1 MSVGPVIML
10 LPYESCSGLELFG
23 IRFAAD
29 LQGRGLSAL
38 IAAPDDTLIAGQCE
52 ARGIEQYSFPVIQK
66 YEPWSL
72 PACINMLREKRP
84 AAVVAFRSQLMYPL
98 HLAQLLTGIRVPVFL
113 FYRIGAGNY
122 HRNDPLHRRL
132 FKHLAAVVPNA
143 DHVANKIRQYWAIA
157 PEKVVCIK
165 SGVDTDRYRPDR
177 QRRKLLRD
185 ELGLDEKSFLIGSS
199 GRIHPEKGSEILLRG
214 LFDPQGAAKNRKDVH
229 LLYIG
234 REYRPGYIDELKA
247 VAASFGAAER
257 FHVLPFRNDVE
268 TVYSA
273 LDLFAFAVT
282 SHETYAYVAL
292 EAMAS
297 GVAPIVPYTGG
308 MKEMYR
314 DGVEGWF
321 FEHRNEISLREVL
334 ARALSAPV
342 DAVHEMGRQ
351 ARKRIVRGS
360 SWELMMEKY
369 LKLFG
374 KCRVKGFEKY
384 I

>member
-1 MSVGPVIML
+1 MTAGPVIML

-29 LQGRGLSAL
+29 LQVRGLAAL
-38 IAAPDDTLIAGQCE
+38 VASPDDTLIAGQCE
-52 ARGIEQYSFPVIQK
+52 ARGIEQYSFPVVQK

-72 PACINMLREKRP
+72 PACIRMLRDKRP

-165 SGVDTDRYRPDR
+165 SGVDTGRYRPDR
-177 QRRKLLRD
+177 QRRQQLRD
-185 ELGLDEKSFLIGSS
+185 ELGIGEKDFLIGSS
-199 GRIHPEKGSEILLRG
+199 GRIHPEKGSEILLRS
-214 LFDPQGAAKNRKDVH
+214 LFDAQGPANQRKDVH

-234 REYRPGYIDELKA
+234 REYRQGYIDELKA
-247 VAASFGAAER
+247 VASSIGAAER

-297 GVAPIVPYTGG
+297 GVAPVVPYTGG

-321 FEHRNEISLREVL
+321 FEHRNEASLRQVL
-334 ARALSAPV
+334 SRALALPV
-342 DAVHEMGRQ
+342 EAVHEMGRQ
-351 ARKRIVRGS
+351 GRQRIVDKA

-369 LKLFG
+369 LELFG
-374 KCRVKGFEKY
+374 KCRVRGFEKY

>member
-1 MSVGPVIML
+1 MTDRPVIML

-23 IRFAAD
+23 IRFTAD
-29 LQGRGLSAL
+29 LRQRGIPAMV
-38 IAAPDDTLIAGQCE
+38 AAPDATMISEQCF
-52 ARGIEQYSFPVIQK
+52 AREIERHEFPVVKK
-66 YEPWSL
+66 YEPWAL
-72 PACINMLREKRP
+72 PACVKLLHERQP

-98 HLAQLLTGIRVPVFL
+98 HLAQLITGIRVPVFL

-122 HRNDPLHRRL
+122 TRKDPLHRRL

-143 DHVANKIRQYWAIA
+143 DHVANKIRQYWGIA

-165 SGVDTDRYRPDR
+165 SGVDTERYRPDA
-177 QRRKLLRD
+177 QRRQQLLR
-185 ELGLDEKSFLIGSS
+185 ELGLGDDAFLIGSS
-199 GRIHPEKGSEILLRG
+199 GRIHPEKGSEILLRT
-214 LFDPQGAAKNRKDVH
+214 LFEEQGPARNRKDVH

-234 REYRPGYIDELKA
+234 REYQPGYIDKLKNIAGELG
-247 VAASFGAAER
+247 VAPQ

-308 MKEMYR
+308 MKEMYS

-321 FEHRNEISLREVL
+321 FEHRNQQSLQKVL
-334 ARALSAPV
+334 EKALACSPKQ
-342 DAVHEMGRQ
+342 VHEMGLHARQ
-351 ARKRIVRGS
+351 RIIETAGWDAMMMNYLQLFAR
-360 SWELMMEKY
+360 
-369 LKLFG
+369 
-374 KCRVKGFEKY
+374 CRVTGFKKF